1 MPAAR
6 TSRRMRSPN
15 SSCPTTVNSAVG
27 APSRARLRAM
37 LQATPPT
44 VAAIRPGLEVR
55 STIGALLWHLKSMLA
70 PPITTTCK
78 AGFST

>member
-1 MPAAR
+1 MPPAR
-6 TSRRMRSPN
+6 ASRRMRSPN

-27 APSRARLRAM
+27 TPRRARLRAM
-37 LQATPPT
+37 LQPTPPT

-55 STIGALLWHLKSMLA
+55 STIGALAWHLKSTLA
-70 PPITTTCK
+70 PPMTTTCP